1 MKFDYS
7 IKWYELAESKLL
19 RQAQYILEQSQN
31 VVIAENFYDAIKSE
45 VDKLSFTADVY
56 RLRKKKE
63 IPILN
68 GKYLVKFLIGRE
80 TVYIVDFKSAKQK
93 NY

>member
-7 IKWYELAESKLL
+7 IKWYYLAEDKLL
-19 RQAQYILEQSQN
+19 NQAKYILQQSQN
-31 VVIAENFYDAIKSE
+31 TVIAENFYDAIKSE

-68 GKYLVKFLIGRE
+68 GKYLVKFLISAH
-80 TVYIVDFKSAKQK
+80 TVYIVDFKSAKQQH
-93 NY
+93 Y

>member
-7 IKWYELAESKLL
+7 IKWYELAENKLL

-31 VVIAENFYDAIKSE
+31 VVIAENFMMLSRVRLINFLSRQMCTVLERKR
-45 VDKLSFTADVY
+45 KL
-56 RLRKKKE
+56 
-63 IPILN
+63 PILN

-80 TVYIVDFKSAKQK
+80 TVYIVDFKSS
-93 NY
+93 

>member
-7 IKWYELAESKLL
+7 IKWYELAENKLL

-31 VVIAENFYDAIKSE
+31 VVIAENFYD
-45 VDKLSFTADVY
+45 
-56 RLRKKKE
+56 
-63 IPILN
+63 